1 MDRDPRVERVLMTA
15 AIGKGEGVVSC
26 RSFWLLERVY
36 NPSVSYFKSLRGVIL
51 ILSFLSCQFVFPCQR
66 LNCKSFEISIAI
78 RIVGVIFPVHGLF
91 LEVPSRCRH
100 FLHCTNAGMRARQDD
115 TKN

>member
-1 MDRDPRVERVLMTA
+1 MPV
-15 AIGKGEGVVSC
+15 I
-26 RSFWLLERVY
+26 LERVY
-36 NPSVSYFKSLRGVIL
+36 NPSVSYFISLRGGV
-51 ILSFLSCQFVFPCQR
+51 ILSFLSCQ
-66 LNCKSFEISIAI
+66 ISISDCHAI
-78 RIVGVIFPVHGLF
+78 VRIGGVIFPVHGLF

>member
-15 AIGKGEGVVSC
+15 ATGKGEGVVSC

-51 ILSFLSCQFVFPCQR
+51 SLFFLQNKSQG
-66 LNCKSFEISIAI
+66 KSFEISIAI